1 MLNNLHLYNKG
12 VRVKPRSKHEIRG
25 FARLVRQHFQDDIH
39 KPFDVLNCLE
49 IDLPKATAYD
59 FSFEPKE
66 KGYMKDVEASVSPDD
81 MVMYIRQ
88 DVFDALY
95 NNDSRARFTIAHEFG
110 HLFMHKG
117 VATTLNRSNPSAH
130 KPYEDSEWQAN
141 QFAAELLAPLDGC
154 IGLSIDEIMKK
165 YNISYQCAALRYK
178 ECKSR

>member
-12 VRVKPRSKHEIRG
+12 VCVKPRSKKEIRKL
-25 FARLVRQHFQDDIH
+25 ARLVRQHFQDDIH
-39 KPFDVLNCLE
+39 KPFDVLSCLE
-49 IDLPKATAYD
+49 IGLPKATGYE
-59 FSFEPKE
+59 FHFEPKE
-66 KGYMKDVEASVSPDD
+66 MGYMKDIEASASPDD

-95 NNDSRARFTIAHEFG
+95 NNDSRARFTVAHEFG

-117 VATTLNRSNPSAH
+117 VTTSLNRGNPSAH
-130 KPYEDSEWQAN
+130 KPFEDSEWQAN

-154 IGLSIDEIMKK
+154 IGLSIDEIMTK

-178 ECKSR
+178 ECKS